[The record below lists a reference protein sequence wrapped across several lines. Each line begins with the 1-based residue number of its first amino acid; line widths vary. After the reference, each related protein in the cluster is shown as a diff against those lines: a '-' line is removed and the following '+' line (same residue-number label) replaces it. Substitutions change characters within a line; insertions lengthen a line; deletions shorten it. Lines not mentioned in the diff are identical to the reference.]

1 MLKLKS
7 GVDFPE
13 ILIRATI
20 LIVALIRISGKS
32 ARGHYASF
40 FLDFFLC
47 VDV

>member
-13 ILIRATI
+13 ILIIATI
-20 LIVALIRISGKS
+20 LIVATIKISGKS
-32 ARGHYASF
+32 ARGHKSAF